1 MVASAEAITADS
13 EKYVEQ
19 LLQLFTRF
27 SLLVNQVR
35 SLLVTSLCKVCGAA
49 SPALHAIQSSSQPG
63 PVSCCDVTL

>member
-35 SLLVTSLCKVCGAA
+35 SAVVTSLCKAVFR
-49 SPALHAIQSSSQPG
+49 SRIRN
-63 PVSCCDVTL
+63 